1 VIHAVGTNDIFAMGG
16 LGRAMPQTFIVFLIG
31 TLSLAGIPF
40 FGGFFSKE
48 EIFAGVWVGGLSVP
62 FAMLAIAA
70 FLTAFYMFRVVF
82 IVFCGTPHG
91 HGSGGHAHDGPLT
104 MSLPLWILAALS
116 MAVGIG
122 FAVKHPEAEF
132 VAPGWITPL
141 AVALALGGITL
152 AWLTYQRRVI
162 DADRLSGAFALVRDA
177 AANRF
182 YLDDAFLSIYRWAF
196 LGLSR
201 IIGWVDRYV
210 VDGVL
215 NVLSAWTLDAGDRLR
230 RIQSGQPQ
238 DYVYGV
244 ALGVLLLLV
253 WFHWLG

>member
-1 VIHAVGTNDIFAMGG
+1 
-16 LGRAMPQTFIVFLIG
+16 
-31 TLSLAGIPF
+31 
-40 FGGFFSKE
+40 
-48 EIFAGVWVGGLSVP
+48 
-62 FAMLAIAA
+62 
-70 FLTAFYMFRVVF
+70 VVF
-82 IVFCGTPHG
+82 IAFAGTRGNG

-104 MSLPLWILAALS
+104 MTVPLWILAALS

-141 AVALALGGITL
+141 AIALALGGIAL
-152 AWLTYQRRVI
+152 AWLTYQRRAI
-162 DADRLSGAFALVRDA
+162 DADRLSGAFAPIRDA
-177 AANRF
+177 AENRF
-182 YLDDAFLSIYRWAF
+182 YLDDAFLLIYRWAF
-196 LGLSR
+196 LRFSR
-201 IIGWVDRYV
+201 IVGWVDRYV

-215 NVLSAWTLDAGDRLR
+215 NVVSAWTLDAGDRLR

-253 WFHWLG
+253 WFHWLV

>member
-1 VIHAVGTNDIFAMGG
+1 MSSATRREMGPNDPA
-16 LGRAMPQTFIVFLIG
+16 
-31 TLSLAGIPF
+31 
-40 FGGFFSKE
+40 
-48 EIFAGVWVGGLSVP
+48 
-62 FAMLAIAA
+62 
-70 FLTAFYMFRVVF
+70 
-82 IVFCGTPHG
+82 
-91 HGSGGHAHDGPLT
+91 
-104 MSLPLWILAALS
+104 
-116 MAVGIG
+116 
-122 FAVKHPEAEF
+122 AEF

-141 AVALALGGITL
+141 AIALALGGITL

-162 DADRLSGAFALVRDA
+162 HPDRLSGAFAPIRDA
-177 AANRF
+177 AENRF
-182 YLDDAFLSIYRWAF
+182 YLDDAFLWIYRWAF
-196 LGLSR
+196 LGFSR
-201 IIGWVDRYV
+201 IVGWADRYV

>member
-1 VIHAVGTNDIFAMGG
+1 
-16 LGRAMPQTFIVFLIG
+16 
-31 TLSLAGIPF
+31 
-40 FGGFFSKE
+40 
-48 EIFAGVWVGGLSVP
+48 
-62 FAMLAIAA
+62 MLAIAA

-82 IVFCGTPHG
+82 IAFTGTPSHG
-91 HGSGGHAHDGPLT
+91 HGSGGHADDGPLT
-104 MSLPLWILAALS
+104 MTVPHRLRAALA
-116 MAVGIG
+116 MAVRIRL
-122 FAVKHPEAEF
+122 AVTQPEPEV

-141 AVALALGGITL
+141 AVALALGGIAL
-152 AWLTYQRRVI
+152 AWLTYQRRAI
-162 DADRLSGAFALVRDA
+162 DVDRLSGAFSLVRDA
-177 AANRF
+177 AENRF
-182 YLDDAFLSIYRWAF
+182 YLDDAFLLIYRWAF
-196 LGLSR
+196 LRFAR